1 MILHRTLED
10 LEDSP
15 IQIQPFD
22 IVLFITENAA
32 ITVVHQCL
40 LCINKLWNEV
50 NTIVSKKSER
60 LFIDTTASLLTLCG
74 SIFTVSAETKDI
86 LAQNIHELNF
96 MLQSRGDAV
105 PIASD
110 DMYES
115 SHMLPLKLRDRYT
128 HQSYFHSLIHTHH
141 SIEYELGAFYQ
152 EIHDELGVFGNAEF
166 IRQQSLAKKVSQGY
180 QTSWKAF
187 LEHTMTNVYILLMK

>member
-50 NTIVSKKSER
+50 NAIVFKKSER
-60 LFIDTTASLLTLCG
+60 LFIDTTASLLTLRG

-86 LAQNIHELNF
+86 LAQNIHEQNF
-96 MLQSRGDAV
+96 ILQSREDAV
-105 PIASD
+105 AITSD
-110 DMYES
+110 DNES
-115 SHMLPLKLRDRYT
+115 SHLLPLKLRDQYT

-141 SIEYELGAFYQ
+141 SIAYELGAFYQ
-152 EIHDELGVFGNAEF
+152 EIQDELGVFGNAEF
-166 IRQQSLAKKVSQGY
+166 IRQQSLAKKVSQGH